1 MSGLEAF
8 AGVRRNEPMRRHT
21 SWRVGGPAELY
32 FEPQDE
38 DELAAFLAALP
49 PDMPVHIVGLGS
61 NLLVRDGGVRGAVVS
76 TRKLARRIERLD
88 ETRVRAGAGVP
99 CATFARQC
107 VRWSLG
113 PAAFFAGIPGT
124 IGGALAMNAGAF
136 GGETWDRVESVE
148 TIDRAGVRRTYA
160 RDAFEIGYRHVR
172 LERLPKGV
180 SDTSSDTASDSASKK
195 VSDTFFGKGH
205 RGPLPPRP
213 KKVSDTP
220 FAARHLFGAV
230 PFFLAA
236 TFRLEH
242 DPAADPAAI
251 RAMLDK
257 RAATQP
263 MGVPSCGSVFRNPE
277 GTHAG
282 ALIEQAGLKG
292 LTIGGAQVSE
302 KHANFIINTGAATA
316 DDIERL
322 IETVRRRVAERTGI
336 TLTLEARVIGE
347 RRREGEDA

>member
-1 MSGLEAF
+1 MSGLETF

-32 FEPQDE
+32 FEPTDE

-49 PDMPVHIVGLGS
+49 ADMPVHIVGLGS

-88 ETRVRAGAGVP
+88 NTRVRANAGVP

-148 TIDRAGVRRTYA
+148 TIDRAGVRRVRG
-160 RDAFEIGYRHVR
+160 RDEYEIGYRHVA
-172 LERLPKGV
+172 L
-180 SDTSSDTASDSASKK
+180 TA
-195 VSDTFFGKGH
+195 
-205 RGPLPPRP
+205 P
-213 KKVSDTP
+213 
-220 FAARHLFGAV
+220 AARPSEGAE
-230 PFFLAA
+230 PGTSGSDRSRSDAGSFSEFFVSG
-236 TFRLEH
+236 TFRFEH
-242 DPAADPAAI
+242 DESADLSSI
-251 RAMLDK
+251 REMLDR

-263 MGVPSCGSVFRNPE
+263 LGVPSCGSVFRNPE

-282 ALIEQAGLKG
+282 VLIERAGLKG
-292 LTIGGAQVSE
+292 FSIGGAQVSE
-302 KHANFIINTGAATA
+302 KHANFIVNTGGATA

-322 IETVRRRVAERTGI
+322 IDAVRRRVAERFGVE
-336 TLTLEARVIGE
+336 LVLEAKVIGE
-347 RRREGEDA
+347 RRREAG

>member
-1 MSGLEAF
+1 MANELGAF
-8 AGVRRNEPMRRHT
+8 ANVRRNEPMRRHT
-21 SWRVGGPAELY
+21 SWRVGGPADLY
-32 FEPQDE
+32 LEPESD

-49 PDMPVHIVGLGS
+49 PDQDVHFVGLGS
-61 NLLVRDGGVRGAVVS
+61 NLLVRDGGVRGAVIS
-76 TRKLARRIERLD
+76 TRKLGRRIERIG

-99 CATFARQC
+99 CATLARQC
-107 VRWSLG
+107 VRWKLG

-124 IGGALAMNAGAF
+124 VGGALAMNAGAF

-148 TIDRAGVRRTYA
+148 TIDRAGERRTLG

-172 LERLPKGV
+172 KI
-180 SDTSSDTASDSASKK
+180 
-195 VSDTFFGKGH
+195 
-205 RGPLPPRP
+205 
-213 KKVSDTP
+213 
-220 FAARHLFGAV
+220 V
-230 PFFLAA
+230 PGTIFFLAA
-236 TFRLEH
+236 TFRF
-242 DPAADPAAI
+242 DRDDAADMADI

-263 MGVPSCGSVFRNPE
+263 LGVPSCGSVFRNPE

-292 LTIGGAQVSE
+292 LRIGGAQVSE

-322 IETVRRRVAERTGI
+322 IETVQRRVAEHTGI

-347 RRREGEDA
+347 RRREGDDA

>member
-1 MSGLEAF
+1 MSELDAF

-21 SWRVGGPAELY
+21 SWRVGGPADLF
-32 FEPQDE
+32 FEPTSE
-38 DELAAFLAALP
+38 DDLARFLAALP
-49 PDMPVHIVGLGS
+49 PETPVHFVGLGS
-61 NLLVRDGGVRGAVVS
+61 NLLVRDGGVRGAVIS
-76 TRKLARRIERLD
+76 TRKLGRRIERLD
-88 ETRVRAGAGVP
+88 DTRVRAGAGVP

-148 TIDRAGVRRTYA
+148 TIDRRGVRRTYA
-160 RDAFEIGYRHVR
+160 RNDFEIGYRSVR
-172 LERLPKGV
+172 LAAKSASAKLGSEPFF
-180 SDTSSDTASDSASKK
+180 DTALSASPAPPAKK
-195 VSDTFFGKGH
+195 GSD
-205 RGPLPPRP
+205 PN
-213 KKVSDTP
+213 
-220 FAARHLFGAV
+220 FAPNTAV
-230 PFFLAA
+230 FAFLSG
-236 TFRLEH
+236 TFRF
-242 DPAADPAAI
+242 DRDDTIDMSAI
-251 RAMLDK
+251 RAMLEK

-263 MGVPSCGSVFRNPE
+263 LGVPSCGSVFRNPE

-292 LTIGGAQVSE
+292 LRIGGAQVSE

-322 IETVRRRVAERTGI
+322 IETVQQRVAERTGI

-347 RRREGEDA
+347 RRREGDDA